1 MRSICR
7 HIQLQATNVVGLSE
21 EAKAKR
27 KHRNVVTMKYNLLN
41 YILESV
47 SVVLMITVD
56 DYFIDIL
63 YVTINCCGT
72 PLVYFLGIEENREHA
87 QEYFRSH
94 VKFFRKSQVQ
104 RETISTEAVSPI
116 SCRTS
121 TESAVHNFNYGV
133 TEQHEVLNDTFA
145 HKNLHFILPG
155 TVENHL

>member
-27 KHRNVVTMKYNLLN
+27 KHRNVVTMKCNLLN

-72 PLVYFLGIEENREHA
+72 PLVYFMGIEENRNMA
-87 QEYFRSH
+87 KEYF
-94 VKFFRKSQVQ
+94 KSNMRIFQKKNKIKSV
-104 RETISTEAVSPI
+104 TIDNSTL
-116 SCRTS
+116 T
-121 TESAVHNFNYGV
+121 T
-133 TEQHEVLNDTFA
+133 D
-145 HKNLHFILPG
+145 K
-155 TVENHL
+155 

>member
-72 PLVYFLGIEENREHA
+72 PLVYFLGIEENRELA
-87 QEYFRSH
+87 QEYFRFH
-94 VKFFRKSQVQ
+94 FRKSQVP

-116 SCRTS
+116 SCGTS

-133 TEQHEVLNDTFA
+133 TGQHEVLNDTFA
-145 HKNLHFILPG
+145 QKNLHFILPG
-155 TVENHL
+155 AVENHL

>member
-27 KHRNVVTMKYNLLN
+27 KHN
-41 YILESV
+41 
-47 SVVLMITVD
+47 
-56 DYFIDIL
+56 FIDIL

-94 VKFFRKSQVQ
+94 VKYFRKSQVQ

-155 TVENHL
+155 AVENHL

>member
-72 PLVYFLGIEENREHA
+72 PLVYFLGIEENRELA
-87 QEYFRSH
+87 QEYFRFH
-94 VKFFRKSQVQ
+94 FRKSQVP

-116 SCRTS
+116 SCGTS

>member
-1 MRSICR
+1 M
-7 HIQLQATNVVGLSE
+7 GLSE

-27 KHRNVVTMKYNLLN
+27 KHRNVVTMKCNLLN

-87 QEYFRSH
+87 MDYFRSH
-94 VKFFRKSQVQ
+94 VKYFRKSEVST
-104 RETISTEAVSPI
+104 ETISTEAVSSTPYK
-116 SCRTS
+116 TS
-121 TESAVHNFNYGV
+121 TDTDSADHNVPCGV
-133 TEQHEVLNDTFA
+133 TEQHEAIN
-145 HKNLHFILPG
+145 IPG
-155 TVENHL
+155 TVDNIL

>member
-27 KHRNVVTMKYNLLN
+27 KHRNVVTMKCNLLN

-87 QEYFRSH
+87 LEYFRSH
-94 VKFFRKSQVQ
+94 VKYFRKSEVS
-104 RETISTEAVSPI
+104 RETISTEAVS
-116 SCRTS
+116 S
-121 TESAVHNFNYGV
+121 TPCTDTDSAVHNVPCGV
-133 TEQHEVLNDTFA
+133 TEQHEAIN
-145 HKNLHFILPG
+145 LPG
-155 TVENHL
+155 TLENLY

>member
-72 PLVYFLGIEENREHA
+72 PLIYFLGIEENREHA
-87 QEYFRSH
+87 KY
-94 VKFFRKSQVQ
+94 FRKSQVP

-116 SCRTS
+116 SCGTS

-133 TEQHEVLNDTFA
+133 TGQHEVLNDTFA
-145 HKNLHFILPG
+145 QKNLHFILPG
-155 TVENHL
+155 AVENHL